1 MGCVSEHMK
10 QLKPFGDVPEK
21 LTGQVKRS
29 FVATRTFEQ
38 ALISAAEVAR
48 NMANL
53 RTSAECTAALTKMQQ
68 CGACKGF
75 TQKPCSNYCVNV
87 MRGCLNHFLELD
99 IEWDNFVQAMDRLT
113 ERLLGPF
120 NIVMVVEPINIK
132 ISEAIMNFQVDFPN
146 LHQRLKAMNDKI
158 LYLFILQETGNDIS
172 QQIFNGCGRPQL
184 NSKQRRR
191 RRSPHPKLLIAEKR
205 YFDDISLNSKTVED
219 NAENLSFLGD
229 DGSNVDYD
237 PDSSI
242 RTAERYKR
250 AAISDHTESTGA
262 NNRGLYFEQMPQ
274 MQFDAESSDEGIPS
288 NNKKQRKNKNN
299 NRGGIQSSTNRDDE
313 NDDNK
318 EAPLDK
324 LVKDIRSKVKDS
336 KKFWS
341 NLPYQVCNNDEVAA
355 SPSDMNCWN
364 GIKVDR

>member
-1 MGCVSEHMK
+1 M
-10 QLKPFGDVPEK
+10 
-21 LTGQVKRS
+21 
-29 FVATRTFEQ
+29 
-38 ALISAAEVAR
+38 
-48 NMANL
+48 
-53 RTSAECTAALTKMQQ
+53 
-68 CGACKGF
+68 
-75 TQKPCSNYCVNV
+75 
-87 MRGCLNHFLELD
+87 
-99 IEWDNFVQAMDRLT
+99 
-113 ERLLGPF
+113 
-120 NIVMVVEPINIK
+120 
-132 ISEAIMNFQVDFPN
+132 
-146 LHQRLKAMNDKI
+146 
-158 LYLFILQETGNDIS
+158 
-172 QQIFNGCGRPQL
+172 
-184 NSKQRRR
+184 
-191 RRSPHPKLLIAEKR
+191 IAEKR
-205 YFDDISLNSKTVED
+205 YFDDMSLTSKTVED

-237 PDSSI
+237 PDTSI

-262 NNRGLYFEQMPQ
+262 NTRGLYFEQMPQ

-288 NNKKQRKNKNN
+288 NNKKQRKNKNS
-299 NRGGIQSSTNRDDE
+299 NRGGIQSSTNRDDD